1 MILGHVWRWIA
12 LITFVALL
20 ATTGVMHARAQSADE
35 LAALRAQVS
44 RLSSQG
50 KYAEAIPLAERY
62 AALARQKHGEDHTEY
77 ATAISWLASVY
88 KDQGRYAEAEPLH
101 KRALAIREKA
111 LGPDHP

>member
-20 ATTGVMHARAQSADE
+20 ATTGVMHVRAQSADE

-62 AALARQKHGEDHTEY
+62 AALARQKHGENDAHY
-77 ATAISWLASVY
+77 ATAISWLAYVY
-88 KDQGRYAEAEPLH
+88 KAQGRYADKSLGVWRLGDLPL
-101 KRALAIREKA
+101 
-111 LGPDHP
+111 